1 MKNILIVEDD
11 REINNILKEFLKD
24 NNYNI
29 IQAFNGK
36 EGLKEINNH
45 IDMVLLDLMLPY
57 KSGDELLKYIR
68 EKSNIPILVIS
79 AKDLVQVKVNIFK
92 LGADDYITKPFDLD
106 EVLARIEANFRK
118 YNVVEDRIIEL
129 KYKDIVIN
137 EENKT
142 VNINGMQIDFT
153 SKEYSILVLLIKYPE
168 KVFSKKNLFE
178 SVWNEEYFGEENT
191 LNVHLSNLRK
201 KLNIYGK
208 EDEYIETLWGMGY
221 RLKK

>member
-79 AKDLVQVKVNIFK
+79 AKDLVQVKVDIFK